1 MPLQNRVDPWGHLQ
15 AVSPRGAL
23 LGNRGIIHNEKQQ
36 IVAQWRSK
44 AWITCQIQFKG
55 RESQVFA
62 PDSYS
67 QLFFVDE
74 ATAFA
79 AGHRPCA
86 ECRRDRYNEF
96 KAAWVQSNRDQIE
109 SDNPS
114 IIEVDKI
121 FHRERVLDNKQ
132 KRTFEAQI
140 GSLPQ
145 GTFVVLEG
153 KALLLWRGKLF
164 EWSFDGYSRSNSALS
179 PSLSVEVLTPASV
192 VRMFATGFT
201 PQVHVSAYS

>member
-1 MPLQNRVDPWGHLQ
+1 MPLQNRVDPWGQLQ
-15 AVSPRGAL
+15 AVNSRGAL
-23 LGNRGIIHNEKQQ
+23 LGNRGIIHNDKKQ

-44 AWITCQIQFKG
+44 AWITCQIHFKG
-55 RESQVFA
+55 RESTVFA

-96 KAAWVQSNRDQIE
+96 KAAWVQSNREQIE
-109 SDNPS
+109 TENPS
-114 IIEVDKI
+114 AIEIDKI
-121 FHRERVLDNKQ
+121 LHSERVFEDKR

-140 GSLPQ
+140 GALPQ

-164 EWSFDGYSRSNSALS
+164 EWSFDGYSRSNTSL
-179 PSLSVEVLTPASV
+179 PSSHSVTVLTPPSI
-192 VRMFATGFT
+192 VRMFAAGVT
-201 PQVHVSAYS
+201 PQVHLSAYC

>member
-1 MPLQNRVDPWGHLQ
+1 MPLQNRVDPWGQLQ
-15 AVSPRGAL
+15 AVSTRGAL
-23 LGNRGIIHNEKQQ
+23 LGNRGIIHNEKKQ

-44 AWITCQIQFKG
+44 AWITCQSQFKG
-55 RESQVFA
+55 RKSPVFA
-62 PDSYS
+62 PDAYS

-96 KAAWVQSNRDQIE
+96 KSAWIQSNREMIE
-109 SDNPS
+109 TENPTA
-114 IIEVDKI
+114 IEIDKVL
-121 FHRERVLDNKQ
+121 HSERVFEAKR
-132 KRTFEAQI
+132 KRTFEAQL
-140 GSLPQ
+140 GTLPQ
-145 GTFVVLEG
+145 GTFIELER

-164 EWSFDGYSRSNSALS
+164 EWSFDGYTRSNLLLS
-179 PSLSVEVLTPASV
+179 PSRSVAVLTPRSV
-192 VRMFATGFT
+192 VRMFASGFT